1 MLGVVIFDFAN
12 LRFCDL
18 AAFSLTVHRISVMIV
33 AVIYSTAGL
42 MFSFYKITMDIN
54 VCRDSKFLN
63 IEINLIGLI
72 TEGG

>member
-1 MLGVVIFDFAN
+1 
-12 LRFCDL
+12 
-18 AAFSLTVHRISVMIV
+18 MIV

-54 VCRDSKFLN
+54 VCRDSKFLS

-72 TEGG
+72 TEGGWFATQKGTLANFSYHFT